1 MKKHILYLLCLFSF
15 TFINAQQILT
25 GKVID
30 DESQTGFPY
39 VNIGI
44 ENKGVGTI
52 SNNDGTFTLKLNEQ
66 ISDNDEV
73 VFSHI
78 GYESQRLKVTD
89 LLKMN
94 IITLKAEVN
103 ALDEVLISANKGKL
117 KEKRLGRKSSGL
129 IKVLFYG
136 FYSNYEHDVV
146 DDALGKE
153 TGMSFK
159 IKEECKINKLNFYI
173 LTNQYKSLKFRVN
186 FYEIE
191 DGLPGNFLFNKNIL
205 FEVKDGFTGWFQ
217 VDLEEYDLYLDKE
230 IEDIAVTIQWV
241 ESEKMNTHSKYFNI
255 PLSKSFNRTQYIRN
269 KAMDS
274 WNKQKTAL
282 SFYLDTSCYQ

>member
-1 MKKHILYLLCLFSF
+1 MICFLTISLL
-15 TFINAQQILT
+15 NAQKTIT
-25 GKVID
+25 GKIID
-30 DESQTGFPY
+30 GESQIGFPY

-66 ISDNDEV
+66 ISDDDEI

-78 GYESQRLKVTD
+78 GYESQRLKVTE

-94 IITLKAEVN
+94 IITLKAEIN
-103 ALDEVLISANKGKL
+103 TLDEVLISPKKGKI

-191 DGLPGNFLFNKNIL
+191 DGLPGSFLFNKNIL
-205 FEVKDGFTGWFQ
+205 FEVKDGYTGWFQ
-217 VDLEEYDLYLDKE
+217 VDLEEYELYLDKE
-230 IEDIAVTIQWV
+230 IEAMAVTIQWV
-241 ESEKMNTHSKYFNI
+241 ESEKINSHSKFFNI
-255 PLSKSFNRTQYIRN
+255 PLAKSFNLTQYIRN

-274 WNKQKTAL
+274 WNKQNTAL

>member
-1 MKKHILYLLCLFSF
+1 MICLLSISLL
-15 TFINAQQILT
+15 NAQNVVT
-25 GKVID
+25 GKVLD
-30 DESQTGFPY
+30 GESQVGFPY

-44 ENKGVGTI
+44 EGKGVGTI
-52 SNNDGTFTLKLNEQ
+52 SNSEGNFTLKLDEN
-66 ISDNDEV
+66 ISSSDEV

-78 GYESQRLKVTD
+78 GYESQRLKVTT
-89 LLKMN
+89 LLKKN
-94 IITLKAEVN
+94 IITLKTEVN
-103 ALDEVLISANKGKL
+103 TLDEVLISAKKGEI
-117 KEKRLGRKSSGL
+117 KEKRMGRKSSGL
-129 IKVLFYG
+129 LKVLFYG

-146 DDALGKE
+146 NDALGKE

-159 IKEECKINKLNFYI
+159 IKEDCKINKLNFYI

-205 FEVKDGFTGWFQ
+205 FEIKDGFTGWFQ

-230 IEDIAVTIQWV
+230 MEDIAVTIQWV
-241 ESEKMNTHSKYFNI
+241 ESKKMDAHSKYFSL
-255 PLSKSFNRTQYIRN
+255 PLAKSINRTQYIRN